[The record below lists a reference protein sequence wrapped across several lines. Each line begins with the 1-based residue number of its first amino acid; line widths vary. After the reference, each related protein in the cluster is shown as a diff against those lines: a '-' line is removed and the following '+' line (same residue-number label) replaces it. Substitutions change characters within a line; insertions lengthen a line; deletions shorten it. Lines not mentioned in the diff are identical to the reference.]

1 MRFYMKQKVWSWR
14 EEFSI
19 CDEQGI
25 PRYYVRGELF
35 SWGHK
40 LHIYEPGGREIAYL
54 EQKLWSFLH
63 RFRIYIT
70 GTFMAEIAEQF
81 AWFSR
86 RYQVLGPDWDGPG
99 DVFSHEY
106 SIHSPLGPVAYISK
120 EWFTWGDSY
129 CIDVPS
135 PQDEILA
142 ICVALGIDCCQ
153 ADHN

>member
-19 CDEQGI
+19 CDEQGV

-70 GTFMAEIAEQF
+70 GSFAAEIA
-81 AWFSR
+81 
-86 RYQVLGPDWDGPG
+86 G

-106 SIHSPLGPVAYISK
+106 SIDAPFGPVAHVSK

-129 CIDVPS
+129 CIDVLS

-142 ICVALGIDCCQ
+142 ICVALGIDCCL
-153 ADHN
+153 ADSN